1 MLLPAPNASLPST
14 ALRARRGLV
23 LSSILSLLV
32 AIALYG
38 EEHMVETTE
47 VGFVPA
53 QLTIQVGDTVTWVN
67 VDSGAHSVVAI
78 DGTFDSGVPSS
89 DPWQYSFTFH
99 EGGTW
104 DYTCSVHFGQGPT
117 HTIIV
122 EGIFGDDMETGDA
135 TAWSAQSSQLPNCHC
150 YFSGD
155 CAGAGEF
162 CNWGIL
168 TEENNC
174 LWRENKPN
182 GVPGAGCDVDFPG
195 VDWTSG
201 ICDGI
206 CTQSSLG
213 STLGLEDKGLVAR
226 GVQMWAEALLQP
238 AEAGGGEI
246 DPELSAQALTLPFD
260 GGEHAAWILGRQVG
274 DLLGTLGVEG
284 IDHQYCHYESHP
296 GEPSPTLPDL
306 SSDLC
311 MANAARL
318 AIDALVA
325 EIYQPGSA
333 YRVLDNLGDCEQS
346 SLHTF
351 RKWCPAGA
359 DNMTC
364 AARRIAAAAE
374 LLSTAPPR
382 SEARSRP

>member
-1 MLLPAPNASLPST
+1 MFFPVLETTSPSLK
-14 ALRARRGLV
+14 LR
-23 LSSILSLLV
+23 ILLV
-32 AIALYG
+32 IGLLVGSAVHGA
-38 EEHMVETTE
+38 EHTVQTDG
-47 VGFVPA
+47 VSFDPD
-53 QLTIQVGDTVTWVN
+53 QLTIQVGDTVTWIN
-67 VDSGAHSVVAI
+67 ADNGFHNVVAD
-78 DGTFDSGVPSS
+78 DGTFTSGEPSTAS
-89 DPWQYSFTFH
+89 WQYSYTFH
-99 EGGTW
+99 EGGSW
-104 DYTCSVHFGQGPT
+104 GYSCEVHVGQGMVG
-117 HTIIV
+117 TIVV
-122 EGIFGDDMETGDA
+122 EGIFGDGLEAGNVA
-135 TAWSAQSSQLPNCHC
+135 AWSGESTALPNCHC

-155 CAGAGEF
+155 CAGVGEF

-168 TEENNC
+168 TQENNC

-213 STLGLEDKGLVAR
+213 SALGLEDRGLVAR
-226 GVQMWAEALLQP
+226 GVYFWGEALLRP
-238 AEAGGGEI
+238 AEAGGGEV
-246 DPELSAQALTLPFD
+246 DAELSQQALTLPFE

-296 GEPSPTLPDL
+296 GEPSPTLPDV
-306 SSDLC
+306 STNLC
-311 MANAARL
+311 LATAARL

-333 YRVLDNLGDCEQS
+333 YRVLEDLADCGQPELNLFGD
-346 SLHTF
+346 
-351 RKWCPAGA
+351 RCPAGT
-359 DNMTC
+359 DNLSC

-374 LLSTAPPR
+374 FLTTPPSSGPR
-382 SEARSRP
+382 ATRSRP